1 MAPRNSNKKLRNI
14 LVFTDPGLIS
24 LSLSLSISIYL
35 SLSQSHTNISFF
47 NFLGNKMSKKK
58 KNSKIN
64 IKRTCLAIKGKAL
77 FPFLNTNPV
86 YIYIY
91 IYSIFYLQHLIGVTF
106 GLYLIPNRLT
116 RFRYLTSHLHF
127 HKVKKKNPP
136 VPALSFFFSW
146 VLTLHFHEL

>member
-1 MAPRNSNKKLRNI
+1 
-14 LVFTDPGLIS
+14 
-24 LSLSLSISIYL
+24 
-35 SLSQSHTNISFF
+35 
-47 NFLGNKMSKKK
+47 MSKKK
-58 KNSKIN
+58 KKLEDKYKEDLFSY
-64 IKRTCLAIKGKAL
+64 KREGTLS
-77 FPFLNTNPV
+77 FLEHKPSI

-136 VPALSFFFSW
+136 VPALPFFFSW